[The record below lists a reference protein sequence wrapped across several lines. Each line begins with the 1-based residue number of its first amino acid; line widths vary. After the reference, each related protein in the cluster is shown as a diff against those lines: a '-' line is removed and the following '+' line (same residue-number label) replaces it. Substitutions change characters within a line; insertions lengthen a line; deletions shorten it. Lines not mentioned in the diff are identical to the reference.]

1 MKKIVLLFLI
11 ALAGTLLAEQYI
23 IRFNVSGSANA
34 SLVRDFAAKGED
46 IAARGK
52 DYIDLVIEK
61 ERMVEFA
68 GLQPVII
75 FDHDPVATL
84 RAKGDL
90 GNYHTYYE
98 MLTEMQA
105 LAAAN
110 PGIMKIINLGPAWE
124 KANNVAGADRDL
136 IAIKISDNVDLDENE
151 PQVLLDAAHHAREI
165 ITPEIIISV
174 VNKLISGYN
183 SDDPEMKYL
192 VNERETYLVPIVNP
206 DGHNYVAN
214 VNGLWRKNRHKYGN
228 YYGADLNRNY
238 GYHWGEAGASTSP
251 SQDTY
256 RGSAA
261 FSEPETAIMRDFAR
275 TKSFVFNISYHSYS
289 NLILFPWGYDG
300 SVVNPDRATY
310 EQLSDSMAA
319 VNGYNYGT
327 PVEWLYDASGGS
339 FDWHYGDTSKPQT
352 LGFSPEIGTSSD
364 GFAPPESRRIA
375 LINEN
380 VPNCLFLIRQADDPY
395 LKRPGMGSN
404 SLTGTVWSYA
414 PHHFNAYVNFNST
427 MLLDS
432 LSITYKCIGDSVY
445 TAEKM
450 TKESNN
456 TFRGNQFYVSY
467 EGYGDVSYYYTGWF
481 TYKNKTFKIT
491 YPKLGETE
499 PLHFTYT
506 WETGIGDDI
515 KVTTSNLLSSYPN
528 PFNSTTRIN
537 LNLIEDQT
545 VDISLFDIS
554 GREVQKIASG
564 QNLTSG
570 KHSFDLKIQLA
581 AGIYFVRTTGSKLTS
596 PLLQKITY
604 LK

>member
-11 ALAGTLLAEQYI
+11 VLAGTLLAEQYI

-61 ERMVEFA
+61 ERMAEFA

-136 IAIKISDNVDLDENE
+136 ISIKISDNVDLDENE

-183 SDDPEMKYL
+183 SNDPEMKYL

-395 LKRPGMGSN
+395 LKRPVLESN
-404 SLTGTVWSYA
+404 SMINYLAGAFHTDLIFNNSTPLDSVFLNYHPLITNSQITQKLTKTGTNS
-414 PHHFNAYVNFNST
+414 FNGSPVELNPDQVVEYYF
-427 MLLDS
+427 
-432 LSITYKCIGDSVY
+432 
-445 TAEKM
+445 TAH
-450 TKESNN
+450 
-456 TFRGNQFYVSY
+456 
-467 EGYGDVSYYYTGWF
+467 F
-481 TYKNKTFKIT
+481 TYKNKKFIIN
-491 YPKLGETE
+491 YPRLGAERPYNFHYYAQDNISTNSQ
-499 PLHFTYT
+499 
-506 WETGIGDDI
+506 IGRN
-515 KVTTSNLLSSYPN
+515 NLLSSYPN

-554 GREVQKIASG
+554 GREVQKIASA

>member
-61 ERMVEFA
+61 ERLAEFA
-68 GLQPVII
+68 GLQPEVI

-174 VNKLISGYN
+174 ANKLISGYN
-183 SDDPEMKYL
+183 SNDPEMKYL

-395 LKRPGMGSN
+395 LKRPVLESN
-404 SLTGTVWSYA
+404 SMINYLAGAFQTDLIFNNSTPLDSVILNYHPLITNSQITQKLTKTGTNS
-414 PHHFNAYVNFNST
+414 FNGSPVE
-427 MLLDS
+427 
-432 LSITYKCIGDSVY
+432 LSPDQAV
-445 TAEKM
+445 E
-450 TKESNN
+450 
-456 TFRGNQFYVSY
+456 
-467 EGYGDVSYYYTGWF
+467 YYFSAHF
-481 TYKNKTFKIT
+481 TYKNKKFKIN
-491 YPKLGETE
+491 YPRFGAERPYSFHYYAQDNIVTNNQ
-499 PLHFTYT
+499 
-506 WETGIGDDI
+506 IGR
-515 KVTTSNLLSSYPN
+515 SNLLSSYPN

-554 GREVQKIASG
+554 GREVQKIASA

>member
-1 MKKIVLLFLI
+1 VLISIFGSL
-11 ALAGTLLAEQYI
+11 TAEQYI
-23 IRFNVSGSANA
+23 IRFNVSGAKNA
-34 SLVRDFAAKGED
+34 SLVQELAAKGED

-52 DYIDLVIEK
+52 NYIDLVIDK
-61 ERMVEFA
+61 ERMAEFA
-68 GLQPVII
+68 NLQPKII
-75 FDHDPVATL
+75 FDHDPVASL
-84 RAKGDL
+84 RSKGDL

-98 MLTEMQA
+98 MLTEMQT

-151 PQVLLDAAHHAREI
+151 PQILLDAAHHAREI

-174 VNKLISGYN
+174 VNRLISGYN
-183 SDDPEMKYL
+183 SNDPEMKYL

-206 DGHNYVAN
+206 DGHTYVAN
-214 VNGLWRKNRHKYGN
+214 VNGMWRKNRHKYGS

-238 GYHWGEAGASTSP
+238 GYHWGEAGASSSP

-261 FSEPETAIMRDFAR
+261 FSEPETAIMRDFSR
-275 TKSFVFNISYHSYS
+275 TKNFVFNISYHSYS

-300 SVVNPDRATY
+300 TVNNPDRAVY

-339 FDWHYGDTSKPQT
+339 FDWQYGDTTKPQT
-352 LGFSPEIGTSSD
+352 LGFSPEIGTIDD

-380 VPNCLFLIRQADDPY
+380 LPNCIFLIRQADDPY
-395 LKRPGMGSN
+395 IKRPAMTGN
-404 SLTGTVWSYA
+404 NLTGTVWSYA
-414 PHHFNAYVNFNST
+414 PHHFDVFTTFNSSVP
-427 MLLDS
+427 LDS
-432 LSITYKCIGDSVY
+432 VSISYKCTDDTLY
-445 TAEKM
+445 TTQKLANEP
-450 TKESNN
+450 NN
-456 TFRGNQFYVSY
+456 SFRGNQLYLSY

-481 TYKNKTFKIT
+481 THKNKTFKIT
-491 YPKLGETE
+491 YPQFGETT

-506 WETGIGDDI
+506 WETGINDGAQI
-515 KVTTSNLLSSYPN
+515 STTNLLSAYPN
-528 PFNSTTRIN
+528 PFNSTTRLN
-537 LNLIEDQT
+537 LNLVEEQI

-554 GREVQKIASG
+554 GREVQKIAHS
-564 QNLTSG
+564 QNLSAG
-570 KHSFDLKIQLA
+570 RHGFDLTLHLS
-581 AGIYFVRTTGSKLTS
+581 AGIYFVRTTGSKLSS